1 MFCEFGNVSCVLPT
15 GQRIAAH
22 AMGKGPAVLLLHGF
36 PQTKAM
42 WAKVAPLLAQNFRV
56 VVADLRGYGDSDKPK
71 PTDNADNYS
80 FRLMGQDMA
89 ALMQGL
95 GHTYFHLIGHDRGGR
110 VAHRMALDYSARIT
124 SLAVLDIV
132 PTHALFN
139 SFDRHV
145 AKAYWHWFFLSQ
157 PAPFPQTMIE
167 AAPDMFFETCL
178 TGWGKAGLS
187 VFDPAALADYRRA
200 WRDKATI
207 AAMCADYRAAALVDI
222 LDDEQSLQTKVTCPT
237 LVYYGADGVMAQH
250 YDLGHVWSD
259 YATNITLQSEKGG
272 HFFIDQ
278 YPHEV
283 AQKLMHYLK
292 QNESALPA

>member
-1 MFCEFGNVSCVLPT
+1 MFYEFEDVSCVLPT

-167 AAPDMFFETCL
+167 AAP
-178 TGWGKAGLS
+178 
-187 VFDPAALADYRRA
+187 
-200 WRDKATI
+200 
-207 AAMCADYRAAALVDI
+207 
-222 LDDEQSLQTKVTCPT
+222 
-237 LVYYGADGVMAQH
+237 
-250 YDLGHVWSD
+250 
-259 YATNITLQSEKGG
+259 
-272 HFFIDQ
+272 
-278 YPHEV
+278 
-283 AQKLMHYLK
+283 
-292 QNESALPA
+292 